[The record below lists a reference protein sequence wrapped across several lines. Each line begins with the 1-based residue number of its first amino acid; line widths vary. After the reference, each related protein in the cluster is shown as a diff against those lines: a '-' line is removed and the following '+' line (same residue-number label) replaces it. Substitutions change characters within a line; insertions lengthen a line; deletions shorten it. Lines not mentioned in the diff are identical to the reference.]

1 MKRLLNNN
9 TSTDEMSKNDIIETI
24 LFIIEQILNYT
35 SKLNQSTPS
44 IFDKKEKDE
53 INDKSELTT
62 DSTDPN
68 SEEIENNAKY
78 DKLSLTQYLYYW
90 TDKLNLNENLLLL
103 MTMNLDKILE
113 SQKIILSEKNVE
125 NVLYTCMIITQKF
138 YEDDSFS
145 DKDYSKLKK
154 LDIDELI
161 NMQIELLNLIDYS
174 LLIDEADLS
183 RYKKRMNQ
191 ICQKNMLHLLNS

>member
-154 LDIDELI
+154 VDIDELI

-183 RYKKRMNQ
+183 RYKERMNQ

>member
-78 DKLSLTQYLYYW
+78 DKLSLAQYLYYW
-90 TDKLNLNENLLLL
+90 TDKLNLNENLLFL

-113 SQKIILSEKNVE
+113 SQKIILSEKNAE

-154 LDIDELI
+154 VDIDELI

-183 RYKKRMNQ
+183 RYKERMNQ

>member
-9 TSTDEMSKNDIIETI
+9 TFTDEMSKNDIIETI

-78 DKLSLTQYLYYW
+78 DKFSLAQYLYYW

-154 LDIDELI
+154 VDIDELI
-161 NMQIELLNLIDYS
+161 NMQIELLKLINYS

-183 RYKKRMNQ
+183 RYKERMNQ

>member
-68 SEEIENNAKY
+68 SEEIEDNAKY
-78 DKLSLTQYLYYW
+78 DKLSLAQYLYYW

-125 NVLYTCMIITQKF
+125 NILYTCMIITQKF

-154 LDIDELI
+154 VDIDELI

-183 RYKKRMNQ
+183 RYKERMNQ

>member
-78 DKLSLTQYLYYW
+78 DKLSLAQYLYYW

-161 NMQIELLNLIDYS
+161 NMQIELLKLINYS

>member
-78 DKLSLTQYLYYW
+78 DKLSLAQYLYYW

-154 LDIDELI
+154 VDIDELI
-161 NMQIELLNLIDYS
+161 NMQIELLKFIDYS
-174 LLIDEADLS
+174 LLIDEDDLL

>member
-78 DKLSLTQYLYYW
+78 DKFSLAQYLYYW

-154 LDIDELI
+154 VDIDELI

-183 RYKKRMNQ
+183 RYKERMNQ

>member
-78 DKLSLTQYLYYW
+78 DKFSLAQYLYYW

-161 NMQIELLNLIDYS
+161 NMQIELLKLINYS

>member
-9 TSTDEMSKNDIIETI
+9 TFTDEMSKNDIIETI

-78 DKLSLTQYLYYW
+78 DKFSLAQYLYYW

-161 NMQIELLNLIDYS
+161 NMQIELLKLINYS

>member
-78 DKLSLTQYLYYW
+78 DKLSLAQYLYYW

-145 DKDYSKLKK
+145 DKDYSKL
-154 LDIDELI
+154 
-161 NMQIELLNLIDYS
+161 
-174 LLIDEADLS
+174 
-183 RYKKRMNQ
+183 
-191 ICQKNMLHLLNS
+191 

>member
-78 DKLSLTQYLYYW
+78 DKFSLAQYLYYW

-154 LDIDELI
+154 VDIDELI
-161 NMQIELLNLIDYS
+161 NMQIELLKLIDYS

>member
-9 TSTDEMSKNDIIETI
+9 TSTDEMNKNDIIETI

-78 DKLSLTQYLYYW
+78 DKLSLAQYLYYW

-125 NVLYTCMIITQKF
+125 NILYTCMIITQKF

-154 LDIDELI
+154 VDIDELI

-183 RYKKRMNQ
+183 RYKERMNQ

>member
-78 DKLSLTQYLYYW
+78 DKLSLAQYLYYW

-154 LDIDELI
+154 VDIDELI

-174 LLIDEADLS
+174 LLIDEDDLL

>member
-78 DKLSLTQYLYYW
+78 DKLSLAQYLYYW

-161 NMQIELLNLIDYS
+161 NMQIELLKFIDYS
-174 LLIDEADLS
+174 LLIDEDDLL

>member
-78 DKLSLTQYLYYW
+78 DKLSLAQYLYYW

-103 MTMNLDKILE
+103 MTMNFDKILE

-125 NVLYTCMIITQKF
+125 NILYTCMIITQKF

-154 LDIDELI
+154 VDIDELI

-183 RYKKRMNQ
+183 RYKERMNQ

>member
-78 DKLSLTQYLYYW
+78 DKLSLAQYLYYW

-103 MTMNLDKILE
+103 MTMNFDKILE

-154 LDIDELI
+154 VDIDELI

-183 RYKKRMNQ
+183 RYKERMNQ

>member
-154 LDIDELI
+154 VDIDELI
-161 NMQIELLNLIDYS
+161 NMQIELLKFIDYS
-174 LLIDEADLS
+174 LLIDEDDLL

>member
-78 DKLSLTQYLYYW
+78 DKLSLAQYLYYW

>member
-9 TSTDEMSKNDIIETI
+9 TSTDDMSKNDIIETI

-44 IFDKKEKDE
+44 IFDKKEKDD

-78 DKLSLTQYLYYW
+78 DKLSLAQYLYYW
-90 TDKLNLNENLLLL
+90 TDKLNLNENLLFL

-154 LDIDELI
+154 VDIDELI

-183 RYKKRMNQ
+183 RYKERMNQ

>member
-9 TSTDEMSKNDIIETI
+9 TSTDDMSKNDIIETI

-78 DKLSLTQYLYYW
+78 DKLSLAQYLYYW
-90 TDKLNLNENLLLL
+90 TDKLNLNENLLFL

-154 LDIDELI
+154 VDIDELI

>member
-78 DKLSLTQYLYYW
+78 DKLSLAQYLYYW
-90 TDKLNLNENLLLL
+90 TDKLNLNENLLFL

-154 LDIDELI
+154 VDIDELI
-161 NMQIELLNLIDYS
+161 NMQIELLKFIDYS
-174 LLIDEADLS
+174 LLIDEDDLL

>member
-9 TSTDEMSKNDIIETI
+9 TSTDEMNKNDIIETI

-78 DKLSLTQYLYYW
+78 DKLSLAQYLYYW
-90 TDKLNLNENLLLL
+90 TDKLNLNENLLFL

-154 LDIDELI
+154 VDIDELI

-183 RYKKRMNQ
+183 RYKERMNQ

>member
-9 TSTDEMSKNDIIETI
+9 TSTDDMSKNDIIETI

-62 DSTDPN
+62 DSTEPN

-78 DKLSLTQYLYYW
+78 DEFSLAQYLYYW

-161 NMQIELLNLIDYS
+161 NMQIELLKFIDYS
-174 LLIDEADLS
+174 LLIDEDDLL

>member
-9 TSTDEMSKNDIIETI
+9 TSTDDMSKNDIIETI

-78 DKLSLTQYLYYW
+78 DKLSLAQYLYYW
-90 TDKLNLNENLLLL
+90 IDKLNLNENLLFL

-154 LDIDELI
+154 VDIDELI

-183 RYKKRMNQ
+183 RYKERMNQ

>member
-9 TSTDEMSKNDIIETI
+9 TSTDDMSKNDIIETI

-68 SEEIENNAKY
+68 SEEIEDNAKY
-78 DKLSLTQYLYYW
+78 DKLSLAQYLYYW
-90 TDKLNLNENLLLL
+90 TDKLNLNENLLFL

-154 LDIDELI
+154 VDIDELI

-183 RYKKRMNQ
+183 RYKERMNQ

>member
-78 DKLSLTQYLYYW
+78 DKLSLAQYLYYW
-90 TDKLNLNENLLLL
+90 TDKLNLNENLLFL

-154 LDIDELI
+154 VDIDELI
-161 NMQIELLNLIDYS
+161 NMQIELLKLIDYS

>member
-78 DKLSLTQYLYYW
+78 DKLSLAQYLYYW
-90 TDKLNLNENLLLL
+90 TDKLNLNENLLFL

-183 RYKKRMNQ
+183 RYKERMNQ

>member
-78 DKLSLTQYLYYW
+78 DKLSLAQYLYYW
-90 TDKLNLNENLLLL
+90 TDKLNLNENLLFL
-103 MTMNLDKILE
+103 MTMNFDKILE

-154 LDIDELI
+154 VDIDELI

-183 RYKKRMNQ
+183 RYKERMNQ

>member
-78 DKLSLTQYLYYW
+78 DKFSLAQYLYYW

-125 NVLYTCMIITQKF
+125 NLLYTCMIITQKF

-154 LDIDELI
+154 VDIDELI

>member
-78 DKLSLTQYLYYW
+78 DKLSLAQYLYYW

-125 NVLYTCMIITQKF
+125 NILYTCMIITQKF

>member
-78 DKLSLTQYLYYW
+78 DKFSLAQYLYYW

-154 LDIDELI
+154 VDIDELI
-161 NMQIELLNLIDYS
+161 NMQIELLKFIDYS
-174 LLIDEADLS
+174 LLIDEDDLL

>member
-35 SKLNQSTPS
+35 FKLNQSTPS

-78 DKLSLTQYLYYW
+78 DKLSLAQYLYYW

-154 LDIDELI
+154 VDIDELI

>member
-78 DKLSLTQYLYYW
+78 DKLSLAQYLYYW
-90 TDKLNLNENLLLL
+90 TDKLNLNENLLFL

-154 LDIDELI
+154 VDIDELI

>member
-44 IFDKKEKDE
+44 IFDKKEKDD

-78 DKLSLTQYLYYW
+78 DKLSLAQYLYYW

-154 LDIDELI
+154 VDIDELI
-161 NMQIELLNLIDYS
+161 NMQIELLKLIDYS

-183 RYKKRMNQ
+183 RYKERMNQ

>member
-78 DKLSLTQYLYYW
+78 DKLSLAQYLYYW
-90 TDKLNLNENLLLL
+90 TDKLNLNENLLFL

-161 NMQIELLNLIDYS
+161 NMQLELLNLIDYS

>member
-78 DKLSLTQYLYYW
+78 NKLSLAQYLYYW

-154 LDIDELI
+154 VDIDELI

-183 RYKKRMNQ
+183 RYKERMNQ

>member
-78 DKLSLTQYLYYW
+78 DKFSLAKYLYYW
-90 TDKLNLNENLLLL
+90 TDKLNLNENLLFL

-154 LDIDELI
+154 VDIDELI

-183 RYKKRMNQ
+183 RYKERMNH

>member
-78 DKLSLTQYLYYW
+78 DKLSLAQYLYYW

-125 NVLYTCMIITQKF
+125 NILYTCMIITQKF

-154 LDIDELI
+154 VDIDELI

-191 ICQKNMLHLLNS
+191 ICQKQKII

>member
-78 DKLSLTQYLYYW
+78 DKLSLAQYLYYW

-103 MTMNLDKILE
+103 MTMNFDKILE

-125 NVLYTCMIITQKF
+125 NILYTCMIITQKF

>member
-9 TSTDEMSKNDIIETI
+9 TFTDEMSKNDIIETI

-78 DKLSLTQYLYYW
+78 DKLSLAQYLYYW

-154 LDIDELI
+154 VDIDELI